1 MERSGIRGRRCAVKG
16 MGRSKILCDKLY
28 VTRILT
34 YYASDM
40 TERETSGR
48 TRARDGRHQRW
59 DAHRVARRAEL
70 IEAVLGAVRE
80 RGAGIDMDDVA
91 AVSGVGKPVFY
102 RYFKDKADLFL
113 SVGREVGER
122 LAADVAAALE
132 GAQNPHAMITAAVD
146 TFLRA
151 VEDDPQVY
159 RFVLQGPANAAT
171 ASDYSAVI
179 SKRASRLIGDLLRD
193 AGFDTGAAEP
203 WGFAMVGAV
212 RSAAERWLDEPTMS
226 RAALSGYLTNLIWAG
241 SRQAPTVASRGDER
255 EGKPLRSVR
264 RQA

>member
-1 MERSGIRGRRCAVKG
+1 
-16 MGRSKILCDKLY
+16 
-28 VTRILT
+28 
-34 YYASDM
+34 M
-40 TERETSGR
+40 TAPQTSAR
-48 TRARDGRHQRW
+48 PKERDGRRERW
-59 DAHRVARRAEL
+59 EAHRVARRAEL
-70 IEAVLGAVRE
+70 IDAVLSAVRE
-80 RGAGIDMDDVA
+80 RGPGVDIDDVA
-91 AVSGVGKPVFY
+91 AVSGVAKPVFY

-122 LAADVAAALE
+122 LVADVVAALE
-132 GAQNPHAMITAAVD
+132 GTQNPRAMIAAAVD

-159 RFVLQGPANAAT
+159 RFVLQRPANAAT

-179 SKRASRLIGDLLRD
+179 SKHASRLIGDLLRD

-226 RAALSGYLTNLIWAG
+226 RTALSGYLTNLIWAG
-241 SRQAPTVASRGDER
+241 SRQAPRVASPGDER
-255 EGKPLRSVR
+255 KGKPLRSVR